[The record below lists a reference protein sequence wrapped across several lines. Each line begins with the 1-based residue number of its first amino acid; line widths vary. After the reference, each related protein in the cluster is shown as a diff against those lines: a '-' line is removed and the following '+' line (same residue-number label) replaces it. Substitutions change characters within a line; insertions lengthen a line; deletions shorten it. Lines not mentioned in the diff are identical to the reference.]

1 MTGQAV
7 PFGELFVQLLLAVGA
22 ALFGANLFI
31 VLRHRFARDQSR
43 LPPRP
48 PMRRLALNM
57 VIGAA
62 VAIWALATLLTAR

>member
-1 MTGQAV
+1 MTAQAV

-31 VLRHRFARDQSR
+31 VVRHRFTKDRSK

-48 PMRRLALNM
+48 PMRRLVLNM
-57 VIGAA
+57 AIGA
-62 VAIWALATLLTAR
+62 VVVVWALATLLTAK